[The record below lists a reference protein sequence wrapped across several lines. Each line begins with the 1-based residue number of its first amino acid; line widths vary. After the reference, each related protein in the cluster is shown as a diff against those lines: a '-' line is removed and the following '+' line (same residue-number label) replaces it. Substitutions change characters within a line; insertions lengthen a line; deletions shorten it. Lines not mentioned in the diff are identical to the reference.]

1 ALCVSPCCHRFLLF
15 QNSPSSAQYGFQNV
29 QRCGALS
36 VSDKRFGRVA
46 VISGICLLLFSS
58 LRQNGRDV
66 QLTTRVNS
74 ISVCSQG
81 PKRFCI
87 PCGHKVYLY
96 KCDGDK
102 LYRKLS
108 GYGSRVT
115 CCQFRSDGKLVI
127 VGEEN
132 GTVRICTTDKNSY
145 HLRKMTIHKACV
157 NAVSFFADGHHATS
171 AGADACVRI
180 WDVSLGTQT
189 AQFFMGTGKEP
200 VKAMVAS
207 NTDPNIL
214 YSGSMEGVVAL
225 YDIRQ
230 PKAVHTLKLPN
241 AISAVTLDATD
252 KTLVVADGSFIRFWN
267 PTARKF
273 LSAGGVSSGGVSVEQ
288 TDAVRIH
295 YKMVTGL
302 CVVNHP
308 DPQQGEVL
316 LSVSL
321 DKLMKVTSLVDFK
334 ELHQTRYLVPLTAV
348 AATLDCETMIVG
360 GEKGFVKIR
369 HLIRKSSMLT
379 ASAIEALESSRR
391 AGQELEVPGGMEPA
405 LQQLAHEFSGH
416 WRGGDKYIQMTTDTW
431 LSQPFDGPR
440 RGPRDWLTE
449 GESAGTAARKVPLIY
464 ETSEISRDGFRFY
477 ADDSERQPFTRVDRL
492 LTRFSHSQALSVVTR
507 FPWSASRRRPSVY
520 ARKHKQRLLAV
531 GVIRELARRGT
542 LVAAVAGRDVKQLA
556 RLLRFIRH
564 NVWRR
569 ESATV
574 CLKLYNCIL
583 DEYSADE
590 LAQVTEFSKVNVVL
604 QHLSRNT
611 QSICEIVNFL
621 RDSIKKET
629 AASHTPADN
638 KPVPKKKLR
647 NSSTKRPLTKR
658 DSSAIADSPGVTAGV
673 SSHVAASVPKRMR
686 SPGLLRPFKRT
697 RPS

>member
-1 ALCVSPCCHRFLLF
+1 MVSKTYSVVAPYQCQIKGSDVWQLF
-15 QNSPSSAQYGFQNV
+15 
-29 QRCGALS
+29 
-36 VSDKRFGRVA
+36 
-46 VISGICLLLFSS
+46 
-58 LRQNGRDV
+58 QNGRDV

-87 PCGHKVYLY
+87 PSGHKVYLY

-132 GTVRICTTDKNSY
+132 GVVRICTTDKNSY
-145 HLRKMTIHKACV
+145 HLRKMTTHKACV
-157 NAVSFFADGHHATS
+157 NAVSFFADGHHAAS

-189 AQFFMGTGKEP
+189 AHFFTGTGKEP
-200 VKAMVAS
+200 VKAMVVSA
-207 NTDPNIL
+207 TDPNIL

-241 AISAVTLDATD
+241 AISAVTLDTTD

-273 LSAGGVSSGGVSVEQ
+273 LYPGGVSSGDSSVEQ

-295 YKMVTGL
+295 YKMVTDL

-391 AGQELEVPGGMEPA
+391 AGQESEVPGGMEPA
-405 LQQLAHEFSGH
+405 LQQLAREFSGH

-464 ETSEISRDGFRFY
+464 ESSEISRDGLYFY
-477 ADDSERQPFTRVDRL
+477 ADDSERQPFTKVDRL

-611 QSICEIVNFL
+611 QSVCEIVKFL
-621 RDSIKKET
+621 RDSIKRET
-629 AASHTPADN
+629 TASHTPADN
-638 KPVPKKKLR
+638 KSVPKKKLR
-647 NSSTKRPLTKR
+647 KSSTKRPLTKR
-658 DSSAIADSPGVTAGV
+658 DSNAITDNPGATASV
-673 SSHVAASVPKRMR
+673 SSHSAASVHKQMS